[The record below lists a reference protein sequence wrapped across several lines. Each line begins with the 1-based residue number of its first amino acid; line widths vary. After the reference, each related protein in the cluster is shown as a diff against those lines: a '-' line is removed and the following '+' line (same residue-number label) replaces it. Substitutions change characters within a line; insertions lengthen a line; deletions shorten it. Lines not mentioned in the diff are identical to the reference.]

1 MNSRLMAL
9 AVSRTGASPVPP
21 PPRAVGP
28 RNARAFLALL
38 LVLTGISLHAQQI
51 LDRRVTIHA
60 EQVRLSRALELIA
73 KDARFKLSYNAAAV
87 PVDSIVH
94 LRVQDQ
100 PVDRV
105 LRELLPKQLKWKPS
119 GQHLIITGQAGE
131 RQQFTSRGTV
141 VDAAN
146 NEAIAWASV
155 LEVQRGNAVSTG
167 NKGDFSIALAGDL
180 DRTPLRIARHGYRDT
195 VLYLPRNAD
204 VGRIKLKR
212 LDQLDRLEP
221 LCEFER
227 CGVEEL
233 GMARLLVPS
242 SRLEQAMNLG
252 VAERRFA
259 QLSLIPSVSTNGP
272 LAGAT
277 VNRASVNLLGGYAR
291 GVDGVEIGGG
301 VNILA
306 EDMNGLQVVGL
317 ANLVGGHTRGVQLA
331 GGINHTMR
339 SLHGLQFA
347 GLSNTVWDTLSGV
360 QIAGGVNVVKR
371 GMKGTQVSGAT
382 NITLGDLDGVQV
394 SGGVNIAH
402 GIVRRSQVSGAV
414 NYAKGVQGGQV
425 TAGLNVA
432 FGDVGGGQVGFAANY
447 ARSVTGGQFSF
458 GANIAPGEVSGGQV
472 GFGLNY
478 AHHVTGGQFSFGMN
492 VVPGRVEAGQVGF
505 GLNYAHH
512 VTEGQFSLG
521 ANIVPGTVEGG
532 QVGVFNFAVKALGGQ
547 VGIINISDSVAGG
560 AVGLLTISRKG
571 YHRADLVTTD
581 VMPLGVQL
589 RTGTRVFH
597 NILGY
602 SPATETNG
610 RWGILYGFGF
620 EPRFGRHV
628 VVNIDLTG
636 EQIVEQEQW
645 VDAVN
650 ILGRLSISPGIYFGE
665 RIHVSAGPVL
675 NTLVSDLRDPDT
687 RAHIS
692 TVPPADLAF
701 SGTVDVAR
709 ISGWLGWRAGV
720 GVRF

>member
-1 MNSRLMAL
+1 MNSYSMGP
-9 AVSRTGASPVPP
+9 GAEREAQEGRQASW
-21 PPRAVGP
+21 
-28 RNARAFLALL
+28 ARALWAIL
-38 LVLTGISLHAQQI
+38 LVPTGICLHAQQI
-51 LDRRVTIHA
+51 LDRRITIQA

-73 KDARFKLSYNAAAV
+73 KDGQFKLSYNAAAV
-87 PVDSIVH
+87 PVDSLVDM
-94 LRVQDQ
+94 RVQDQ
-100 PVDRV
+100 SVDRV
-105 LRELLPKQLKWKPS
+105 LRELLPNDLRWKPS
-119 GQHLIITGQAGE
+119 GQHLIITGRAGRE
-131 RQQFTSRGTV
+131 QRFTARGTV
-141 VDAAN
+141 VSAAN
-146 NEAIAWASV
+146 GAAIAWASV
-155 LEVQRGNAVSTG
+155 LEVQQGNAVSTG
-167 NKGDFSIALAGDL
+167 NEGDFAIAIAGDL

-204 VGRIKLKR
+204 VGRIKLKP
-212 LDQLDRLEP
+212 LDHLERLEP
-221 LCEFER
+221 LCAFDR
-227 CGVEEL
+227 CGVEDL

-259 QLSLIPSVSTNGP
+259 QFSLIPSASTNGP

-277 VNRASVNLLGGYAR
+277 VNRISFNLLGGYAR
-291 GVDGVEIGGG
+291 GVDGAELGAG

-306 EDMNGLQVVGL
+306 QDMNGAQVVGL

-339 SLHGLQFA
+339 SLSGLQLA

-371 GMKGTQVSGAT
+371 GMKGVQVSGAT

-394 SGGVNIAH
+394 SGGVNVAH
-402 GIVRRSQVSGAV
+402 GVVRRSQVSGAV

-425 TAGLNVA
+425 SAGLNVA
-432 FGDVGGGQVGFAANY
+432 LGDAGGGQIGFGANY
-447 ARSVTGGQFSF
+447 ARTVTGGQFSF

-492 VVPGRVEAGQVGF
+492 LVPGRVDAGQVGF

-512 VTEGQFSLG
+512 VTKGQFSLG
-521 ANIVPGTVEGG
+521 ANIVPGTVEGA
-532 QVGVFNFAVKALGGQ
+532 QVGALNFAVKALGGQ
-547 VGIINISDSVAGG
+547 VGIVNISDTVGGG

-602 SPATETNG
+602 SPALEPNG
-610 RWGILYGFGF
+610 RWGFLYGFGF
-620 EPRFGRHV
+620 EPRFGKRV

-636 EQIVEQEQW
+636 EQIVEQGQW

-665 RIHVSAGPVL
+665 WIHVSAGPVL
-675 NTLVSDLRDPDT
+675 NTLVSDLRDPET
-687 RAHIS
+687 GAYIS
-692 TVPPADLAF
+692 TVPPADPAF
-701 SGTVDVAR
+701 TGGVDVAR
-709 ISGWLGWRAGV
+709 ISGWVGWKAGV
-720 GVRF
+720 GVRL